1 MVGFRA
7 HFAPQN
13 EVNTTAPRHPED
25 SGHFRPTRVQVL
37 RIPKPRISSGHG
49 APRCEWFRNG
59 RRCPVSQEQTFLP
72 KLQVYFADF
81 PYSHCSIGLEV
92 LNFGDLLRFPER
104 IRKQSAITEVIFSLK
119 RDRDPSPANRPVP
132 CSTCASSDNLTP
144 HTSCGGLEAPYCA
157 LWEEE
162 NFSGTHLSS
171 IQPRARAS
179 PPLTQ
184 CFYGL
189 SAGI

>member
-1 MVGFRA
+1 MVGLRA

-13 EVNTTAPRHPED
+13 KVNTTAPRHPEE
-25 SGHFRPTRVQVL
+25 SGHFRPARVQVL

-92 LNFGDLLRFPER
+92 LNLGDLLRFPER
-104 IRKQSAITEVIFSLK
+104 IRKQSAFTKVIFSLK
-119 RDRDPSPANRPVP
+119 RDSYPRRRTGPALFHMCFVRRSDSAHVVWGFGSPLLRHGKKKTSPGP
-132 CSTCASSDNLTP
+132 IPRLYNLMQGRRRLYTM
-144 HTSCGGLEAPYCA
+144 L
-157 LWEEE
+157 L
-162 NFSGTHLSS
+162 
-171 IQPRARAS
+171 I
-179 PPLTQ
+179 
-184 CFYGL
+184 L